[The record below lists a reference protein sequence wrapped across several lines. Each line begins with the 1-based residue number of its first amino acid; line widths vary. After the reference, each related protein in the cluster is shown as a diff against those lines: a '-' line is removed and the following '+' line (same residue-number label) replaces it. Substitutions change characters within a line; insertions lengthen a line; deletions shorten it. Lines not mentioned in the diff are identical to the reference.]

1 MFTYPAQSSRLNCLV
16 HNLDRPPGSRGQYLL
31 SHLATV
37 PRNCMAT
44 VVLELELRAP
54 RADFEPEPKAPPR
67 AVRTGVEASVTRS
80 PYVLSRLRAAVF
92 APVCSFCR
100 ANPPSRRFVTS
111 GGRLA
116 SLVSSL
122 PAGTGVDGTGRGR
135 RVCASPLPLLSSLLP
150 FPSLGGGRS
159 PVADSLTR
167 P

>member
-1 MFTYPAQSSRLNCLV
+1 MFTHPAQSCHLNCLV
-16 HNLDRPPGSRGQYLL
+16 HNPDRLPGSGEQYLL
-31 SHLATV
+31 SHLATL
-37 PRNCMAT
+37 PRNFMAT
-44 VVLELELRAP
+44 AVLEWELRAP
-54 RADFEPEPKAPPR
+54 RADFEPEPKAPPG
-67 AVRTGVEASVTRS
+67 AVRTGVGASVKRS
-80 PYVLSRLRAAVF
+80 PYVLSGLRAAVF
-92 APVCSFCR
+92 EPLRSFCR

-135 RVCASPLPLLSSLLP
+135 PFSASPLPLLSSLLP